1 MPIYLS
7 LHKNICKTTLK
18 TQFIVVEKERKSD
31 DDSDAFLNWGFSNF
45 SCVLEIFVCVNLKEA
60 LQFGSVMEEDGIYKR
75 NKNEQTAKFYLV
87 RFLG

>member
-45 SCVLEIFVCVNLKEA
+45 SCVLKEA
-60 LQFGSVMEEDGIYKR
+60 LQFGSVMEEDGIYKG